1 MNIQLNNTEIK
12 CLKTS
17 ELLNLNI
24 VKPDIQRIV
33 DLDKVA
39 EIINF
44 QLEFKRNN
52 GFFNFSASG
61 PINIHIWNEQSLLID
76 GQHRFA
82 ALDKLYNKYCHDI
95 ESYVNFVTVNTQEE
109 LEFNYKMINMNTPL
123 PDFSEFPL
131 IDKKIPETVAAD
143 FKLKYP
149 EIWSKTSRSR
159 RPHIF
164 WNHFQETLAYICSE
178 IPDIKTGQKLTK
190 IVQDYNDKLQRWPR
204 ENFKGVNDKMYKKAK
219 KCGLFLGLD
228 KYKNSEEYRYDWA
241 RKIVEEQT
249 GRTIRKK
256 TITNKKKNIPK
267 KLKAD
272 LWNKYVGREKGESNC
287 IVCRNTKISMLDFNA
302 AHIKSEA
309 NGGTV
314 DLDNLLPTCAQCNSS
329 MGKRNMP
336 EYINQYYPKNYKK
349 FVSRDYKI
357 KKTKITIRRLF
368 TPLNKL

>member
-1 MNIQLNNTEIK
+1 MQLNNTEIK
-12 CLKTS
+12 CLRTS

-52 GFFNFSASG
+52 DFFNFSASG
-61 PINIHIWNEQSLLID
+61 PINIHIWNGQALLID
-76 GQHRFA
+76 GQHRYA
-82 ALDKLYNKYCHDI
+82 ALDRLHNKLGHNIK
-95 ESYVNFVTVNTQEE
+95 SYVNFVTVNTQEE

-131 IDKKIPETVAAD
+131 LDKKIPETVAAD

-149 EIWSKTSRSR
+149 DIWSKTSRSR

-178 IPDIKTGQKLTK
+178 IPDIKTGKKLTT
-190 IVQDYNDKLQRWPR
+190 IVQDYNDKLQRWSR

-219 KCGLFLGLD
+219 KSGLFLGLD

-249 GRTIRKK
+249 GRTIKKK
-256 TITNKKKNIPK
+256 TIMNKKKNIPK
-267 KLKAD
+267 KIKAD
-272 LWNKYVGREKGESNC
+272 LWNKHIGKNKGESIC
-287 IVCRNTKISMLDFNA
+287 IVCRTTKISMLDFHA
-302 AHIKSEA
+302 AHIISEA

-314 DLDNLLPTCAQCNSS
+314 EIDNLLPACAQCNSS
-329 MGKRNMP
+329 MGTRNMP
-336 EYINQYYPKNYKK
+336 EYIKQYCPKNYKK
-349 FVSRDYKI
+349 FISRDYKI
-357 KKTKITIRRLF
+357 KKTKITIRSIF

>member
-17 ELLNLNI
+17 ELLSLNI
-24 VKPDIQRIV
+24 EKPDIQRII
-33 DLDKVA
+33 DLDKVD
-39 EIINF
+39 EIIKF

-61 PINIHIWNEQSLLID
+61 PINVHIWNKQSFLID
-76 GQHRFA
+76 GQHRYA
-82 ALDKLYNKYCHDI
+82 ALDRLHNKLGHDI

-131 IDKKIPETVAAD
+131 IDKKIPETVATD

-149 EIWSKTSRSR
+149 EIWSKTTRSR

-178 IPDIKTGQKLTK
+178 IPDITSEKELTK
-190 IVQDYNDKLQRWPR
+190 IVQDYNDKLKRWPQA
-204 ENFKGVNDKMYKKAK
+204 NFKGINDKMYKKAK

-228 KYKNSEEYRYDWA
+228 KYKNSEDYRYDWA

-256 TITNKKKNIPK
+256 TIANKKKNIPK

-272 LWNKYVGREKGESNC
+272 LWNKYIGKNKGESIC
-287 IVCRNTKISMLDFNA
+287 IVCRNTNISMMDFHA

-309 NGGTV
+309 NGGNV
-314 DLDNLLPTCAQCNSS
+314 EIDNLLPICTQCNLS
-329 MGKRNMP
+329 MAKQNMDD
-336 EYINQYYPKNYKK
+336 YIKKHYPKNYNK
-349 FVSRDYKI
+349 FVSRDYK
-357 KKTKITIRRLF
+357 TKNALMNIFSR
-368 TPLNKL
+368 

>member
-17 ELLNLNI
+17 ELLGLNI
-24 VKPDIQRIV
+24 EKPDIQRII
-33 DLDKVA
+33 DLDKVT
-39 EIINF
+39 EIIKF
-44 QLEFKRNN
+44 QLEFKRRN

-61 PINIHIWNEQSLLID
+61 PINVHIWNDKSLLID
-76 GQHRFA
+76 GQHRYA
-82 ALDKLYNKYCHDI
+82 ALDQLHNKFGHNI
-95 ESYVNFVTVNTQEE
+95 ESYVNFVTVNSQEE

-131 IDKKIPETVAAD
+131 VNKKIPETVAAD

-149 EIWSKTSRSR
+149 EIWSRTTRAR

-178 IPDIKTGQKLTK
+178 IPGITSEKILTK
-190 IVQDYNDKLQRWPR
+190 VVTDYNDKLKRWPQ

-228 KYKNSEEYRYDWA
+228 KYKNSEDYRYNWA
-241 RKIVEEQT
+241 RKIVEEHT
-249 GRTIRKK
+249 GRTI
-256 TITNKKKNIPK
+256 KKKSIMKKRNIPK

-272 LWNKYVGREKGESNC
+272 LWNKYIGKHKGESIC
-287 IVCRNTKISMLDFNA
+287 IVCRNKNISMMDFDA

-309 NGGTV
+309 NGGTL
-314 DLDNLLPTCAQCNSS
+314 DIDNLLPTCRPCNSS
-329 MGKRNMP
+329 MGKRNMT
-336 EYINQYYPKNYKK
+336 EYIKQHYPKNYKK
-349 FVSRDYKI
+349 YMQRDYKKNVMNI
-357 KKTKITIRRLF
+357 FNR
-368 TPLNKL
+368 